1 MGRLLLVDG
10 HSLAY
15 RAFYALPTE
24 NFSTSTGQTTN
35 AVYGFTSM
43 LINVLRD
50 EAPTHLAVAFDVSKQ
65 TFRLTEYP
73 EYKAGRS
80 VSPPEF
86 PGQIPLIREVLGAMG
101 VSIVTAEGFE
111 ADDVICTLTKQAR
124 AAGHDVLVVT
134 GDRDAFQLVDEHV
147 TVLYPVRG
155 VSELTRM
162 TPAAVEAKYGVPP
175 QRYPDLAALVG
186 ETSDNLPGVPG
197 VGPKTAAKWIT
208 QYDGLTGVVA
218 NADTIKGKAGENLRA
233 HLSDVERNRRLNRLV
248 DDLPLG
254 VEVDALERPAWDRDA
269 IHRVFDGLEFRV
281 LRERLFETLDNDE
294 PEVTGGFSIEV
305 ARPTGEDVAAWTG
318 AVPAGA
324 RVGAEVVLAADL
336 SGPGS
341 PTSPAALDGV
351 AVAAPDGSVAVLDV
365 ADLLHWVA
373 SPTGPALVL
382 HDAKPQLH
390 ALARAAWA
398 RGLAQVAEDAADDD
412 PATTGQGTPGGD
424 AGAPDHVSEDGTT
437 GSRGLASAIA
447 GLPAGDTSLAA
458 YLCRPD
464 QRSYDLADLSVRHL
478 GRTLVTA
485 EPATEDVPAEEQLS
499 LGFDGSEAADAEDSP
514 EDLVLA
520 ARARRDM
527 RAGIRAAAVAELDA
541 VLLAELEQR
550 EGTALLADLELPLE
564 RVLVRMESTG
574 IAVDVEHLQG
584 LREHY
589 DMRVSEAARLAFAE
603 IDEQINLGSPKQL
616 QRVLFEKLE
625 MPKTKRTKTGWTTDA
640 EALQDLYESTEHPF
654 LLHLLEHRDAI
665 RLRQTVEGLLA
676 SVADDGRIRT
686 TFQQTIA
693 ATGRLSSTEPNLQNI
708 PIRTEEGRRIR
719 SGFVVGADADGP
731 LECLMSADYSQIE
744 MRIMAHL
751 SGDEGLIEAFTAGED
766 LHRFVGSR
774 VFQVEP
780 ADVTPEMR
788 SKVKAM
794 SYGLAYGL
802 SAFGL
807 SRQLRTSVEES
818 RGLMDEYFERF
829 GGVRDYLRSV
839 VDEAR
844 KDGWTATLLGRRR
857 YLPDLT
863 SDNRQRREAA
873 ERMALNAPIQGS
885 AADLIKV
892 AMLRVQEGLDA
903 AGLRSRML
911 LQVHDELVLEVAA
924 GELEQVQELVVA
936 QMGGA
941 ADLRVPLE
949 VSVGLGRSWFDAAH

>member
-15 RAFYALPTE
+15 RAFYALPAE

-50 EAPTHLAVAFDVSKQ
+50 EEPTHLAVAFDVSKQ
-65 TFRLTEYP
+65 TFRLAEYP

-101 VSIVTAEGFE
+101 VRMVTAEGFE
-111 ADDVICTLTKQAR
+111 ADDVICTLTRQAR
-124 AAGHDVLVVT
+124 AAGHEVLVVT
-134 GDRDAFQLVDEHV
+134 GDRDAFQLVDEQV

-162 TPAAVEAKYGVPP
+162 TPEAVLARYGVPP

-186 ETSDNLPGVPG
+186 ESSDNLPGVPG
-197 VGPKTAAKWIT
+197 VGPKTAAKWLT
-208 QYDGLTGVVA
+208 QYDGLAGVVA
-218 NADTIKGKAGENLRA
+218 HADVIKGKAGESFRA
-233 HLSDVERNRRLNRLV
+233 HVADVQRNRRLNRLV
-248 DDLPLG
+248 DDLPLE
-254 VEVDALERPAWDRDA
+254 VEVEELRRPAWDREA
-269 IHRVFDGLEFRV
+269 IHTVFDGLEFRV
-281 LRERLFETLDNDE
+281 LRERLFETLENDE
-294 PEVTGGFSIEV
+294 PEVTGGFAIEV
-305 ARPTGEDVAAWTG
+305 VRPGADDVAAWT
-318 AVPAGA
+318 ARVPAGA

-336 SGPGS
+336 TGPGNPS
-341 PTSPAALDGV
+341 RPAALDGV
-351 AVAAPDGSVAVLDV
+351 AVAAPDGTVAVLGV
-365 ADLLHWVA
+365 GDLLAWVDSA
-373 SPTGPALVL
+373 DGPALVM

-398 RGLAQVAEDAADDD
+398 RTD
-412 PATTGQGTPGGD
+412 TPEG
-424 AGAPDHVSEDGTT
+424 PHPVSEDGTT
-437 GSRGLASAIA
+437 GAHGLTAAVA

-485 EPATEDVPAEEQLS
+485 EPVVAGEAVEEQLS
-499 LGFDGSEAADAEDSP
+499 LGLDAHEAEAPAEQTP
-514 EDLVLA
+514 EDLADA
-520 ARARRDM
+520 ARARRDL

-541 VLLAELEQR
+541 VLLGELAER

-564 RVLVRMESTG
+564 RVLLRMESTG
-574 IAVDVEHLQG
+574 IAVDVEHLQQ

-589 DMRVSEAARLAFAE
+589 DVRVSEAARLAFVE
-603 IDEQINLGSPKQL
+603 IDEEINLGSPKQL
-616 QRVLFEKLE
+616 QRVLFETLG
-625 MPKTKRTKTGWTTDA
+625 MPRTKRTKTGYTTDA

-676 SVADDGRIRT
+676 SVGEDARIRT

-693 ATGRLSSTEPNLQNI
+693 ATGRLSSTDPNLQNI
-708 PIRTEEGRRIR
+708 PIRTDEGRRIR
-719 SGFVVGADADGP
+719 SGFVVGSDATGP

-788 SKVKAM
+788 AKVKAM

-807 SRQLRTSVEES
+807 SRQLRTPVEEA
-818 RGLMDEYFERF
+818 RGLMDEYFLRF
-829 GGVRDYLRSV
+829 GGVRDYLRGV
-839 VDEAR
+839 VDQAR

-892 AMLRVQEGLDA
+892 AMLRVQDRLDS

-911 LQVHDELVLEVAA
+911 LQVHDELVLEVAE
-924 GELEQVQELVVA
+924 GELEQVQDLVVA
-936 QMGGA
+936 EMGGA
-941 ADLRVPLE
+941 ADLAVPLE